1 MHTNVPFILNN
12 NPNIIIYRL
21 VGPHAT
27 MLLYYLSTESRKRQ
41 TCRQELRYLLLIVRA
56 SLHCCCRWLRS
67 KALWDT
73 ELAHVP
79 SSHV

>member
-1 MHTNVPFILNN
+1 MHTNVLFIFYNI
-12 NPNIIIYRL
+12 PNIIIYR

-41 TCRQELRYLLLIVRA
+41 TGRQGLRYLLLIVCA
-56 SLHCCCRWLRS
+56 SLHCCCCWLRS
-67 KALWDT
+67 TALWDT